1 MLVGYFFLS
10 CSASEQL
17 HSSLSS
23 YAKVDRAHP
32 HTRIYKRSYGA
43 SLYVSACSIY
53 FCIATPTSSLT
64 ATRAELYYF
73 VVVIIHVR
81 EADEKQ
87 RADHS
92 CASTTYDDDRSNHQS
107 SSSFSLKVNTSI
119 PGYNWTVSQYP
130 EKLRTNSSKRSC
142 ARYPK

>member
-17 HSSLSS
+17 HGSLAS

-32 HTRIYKRSYGA
+32 HTRIYKRSFGA
-43 SLYVSACSIY
+43 SLYVSACSIC

-64 ATRAELYYF
+64 ATRAEFYYF
-73 VVVIIHVR
+73 VVVIIHVQG
-81 EADEKQ
+81 ADEKQ

-107 SSSFSLKVNTSI
+107 SSSSLIKVNTNI
-119 PGYNWTVSQYP
+119 PGNSWNDSQ
-130 EKLRTNSSKRSC
+130 EGTKKRIKLSKSSCER
-142 ARYPK
+142 

>member
-1 MLVGYFFLS
+1 MDSQPSLLQTSHRIYASRGKRSMRSKRARTTRGRSNPTRTFGGKRRVLIGYFFLS

-32 HTRIYKRSYGA
+32 HTRIYKRSSGA
-43 SLYVSACSIY
+43 SLYVAACSIY

-64 ATRAELYYF
+64 ATRAELNYF

-81 EADEKQ
+81 EADE
-87 RADHS
+87 
-92 CASTTYDDDRSNHQS
+92 
-107 SSSFSLKVNTSI
+107 
-119 PGYNWTVSQYP
+119 
-130 EKLRTNSSKRSC
+130 
-142 ARYPK
+142 

>member
-1 MLVGYFFLS
+1 MLVGYLFLS

-32 HTRIYKRSYGA
+32 HTRIYKRSSRA

-64 ATRAELYYF
+64 ATRAETHYF
-73 VVVIIHVR
+73 VVVIILVR
-81 EADEKQ
+81 GADERQ
-87 RADHS
+87 RANHS
-92 CASTTYDDDRSNHQS
+92 CASTAYDDDRSNHQP
-107 SSSFSLKVNTSI
+107 SFSFLLKVNTSI
-119 PGYNWTVSQYP
+119 PGHNWTASQRSTKQCT
-130 EKLRTNSSKRSC
+130 KLSKRSC
-142 ARYPK
+142 EK

>member
-1 MLVGYFFLS
+1 MVNKNKSVRSHMDSQPSLSQTSHQICASRGKRSMRSKELVQLAGNLIRLALSAINAECLSDILFLS

-32 HTRIYKRSYGA
+32 HTRIYKRSFGA

-81 EADEKQ
+81 GVDE
-87 RADHS
+87 
-92 CASTTYDDDRSNHQS
+92 
-107 SSSFSLKVNTSI
+107 
-119 PGYNWTVSQYP
+119 
-130 EKLRTNSSKRSC
+130 
-142 ARYPK
+142 

>member
-1 MLVGYFFLS
+1 MLVGYLFLP

-32 HTRIYKRSYGA
+32 HTRIYKRSFGA
-43 SLYVSACSIY
+43 SLYVSACSIC

-64 ATRAELYYF
+64 ATRAELYYS
-73 VVVIIHVR
+73 VVVIIHVQG
-81 EADEKQ
+81 ADEQQ

-92 CASTTYDDDRSNHQS
+92 CASTTYDDDRSNHQP
-107 SSSFSLKVNTSI
+107 SFSFLLKVNTSI
-119 PGYNWTVSQYP
+119 PGYSWTVTQES
-130 EKLRTNSSKRSC
+130 EK
-142 ARYPK
+142 